1 MTELVKKCLTQWRE
15 ESAYLFFGVLTTL
28 INYVVFGVLHVFWGD
43 EGALAANLIA
53 FVVAVAFA
61 YLTNKIFV
69 FESRSWRPALLI
81 REAASFVAARLFSFG
96 LEEAGLYVAVHVL
109 VLGQYALFG
118 VDGVM
123 LAKFAL
129 SVLSTILNYFFS
141 KFFIFA
147 RKGKSGS

>member
-1 MTELVKKCLTQWRE
+1 M
-15 ESAYLFFGVLTTL
+15 
-28 INYVVFGVLHVFWGD
+28 
-43 EGALAANLIA
+43 
-53 FVVAVAFA
+53 
-61 YLTNKIFV
+61 
-69 FESRSWRPALLI
+69 
-81 REAASFVAARLFSFG
+81 
-96 LEEAGLYVAVHVL
+96 L

>member
-96 LEEAGLYVAVHVL
+96 LEEAGLLCWFWGNTPYSAWT
-109 VLGQYALFG
+109 A
-118 VDGVM
+118 
-123 LAKFAL
+123 
-129 SVLSTILNYFFS
+129 
-141 KFFIFA
+141 
-147 RKGKSGS
+147 